1 MTRGGDTQ
9 WQELLQRG
17 VGLTVG
23 VRQRHPVVVGKIL
36 GVFLDEVVAIGG
48 KVCVTQGGS
57 GEW

>member
-23 VRQRHPVVVGKIL
+23 VRLRHPVVAGKIP
-36 GVFLDEVVAIGG
+36 GVILDEVVAIGG
-48 KVCVTQGGS
+48 KSASRRGS
-57 GEW
+57 GER